1 MYSLV
6 GNLVSGS
13 STGYWLVC
21 IVPPM
26 RLQSPS
32 APWVL
37 FLAPPLEEDTVFS
50 PMVGCRHPPLYFS
63 GTGGASQVTAISVST
78 NHFVV
83 VVDSS
88 FIMLKQF
95 SIM

>member
-1 MYSLV
+1 
-6 GNLVSGS
+6 
-13 STGYWLVC
+13 
-21 IVPPM
+21 
-26 RLQSPS
+26 
-32 APWVL
+32 
-37 FLAPPLEEDTVFS
+37 
-50 PMVGCRHPPLYFS
+50 MVGCRHPPLYFS